1 MSVSKLTFSQA
12 VREAIARKLDIICM
26 SWLAHGTNYDV
37 KRFSDALK
45 KASELGIV
53 MFCVAWDGDATQS
66 GQFVYPAKFKIP
78 NLYRVGAVFG
88 DEWPSAEV
96 RLKRNIDIILPGQ
109 SDIGD
114 ETTNIKVPGIA
125 PAIATGLAGLILY
138 CASIVGPLSYK
149 SSVAENHVI
158 ISGFVSY
165 VKRRQDVEQN
175 LSTSAG
181 WDGFEN
187 VVRDAHDHSR
197 RVQLDLVREMLNQ
210 FLSAAERT
218 AD

>member
-1 MSVSKLTFSQA
+1 MFSQA
-12 VREAIARKLDIICM
+12 VKEAIARKVDIICM
-26 SWLAHGTNYDV
+26 AWLARGTDDEA
-37 KRFSDALK
+37 KSFSDALK
-45 KASELGIV
+45 EASELGIV
-53 MFCVAWDGDATQS
+53 MFCLAWDGDATRS
-66 GQFVYPAKFKIP
+66 GQFIYPAEFKIP
-78 NLYRVGAVFG
+78 HLYRVGAVFG

-96 RLKRNIDIILPGQ
+96 RLRRNIDIILPGQ
-109 SDIGD
+109 SHERS

-125 PAIATGLAGLILY
+125 PAIAAGLAGLIVY

-149 SSVAENHVI
+149 SSVVEKHVI
-158 ISGFVSY
+158 ISGFISY

-187 VVRDAHDHSR
+187 FVRGSHDDYNR
-197 RVQLDLVREMLNQ
+197 QAQLDLVRKMLNQ